1 VRTRGKT
8 ERVIT
13 RSFRISERALQAI
26 EDESRRQNVSVS
38 TISNQLLLS
47 FAEFDRFFRRLGLV
61 KISSATFQRVLEA
74 GSDSEVAE
82 AGRATGSDTPRSIIL
97 AKYGTLSLETAIV
110 YLQLQSE
117 FSGLFQYD
125 EVQLAWG
132 AKRVIT
138 LLHRLGPKGSIFLAN
153 YVEAIFD
160 QAGYSS
166 KISLSDHSIAIETPL
181 KKDRGGTL

>member
-1 VRTRGKT
+1 VQRKSKT
-8 ERVIT
+8 ERIVT
-13 RSFRISERALQAI
+13 RSFRISERALHAI
-26 EDESRRQNVSVS
+26 EEESRRQNVSVS
-38 TISNQLLLS
+38 TISNQLLLG
-47 FAEFDRFFRRLGLV
+47 FAKFDRFFRRLGLI
-61 KISSATFQRVLEA
+61 KISSATFQRLLEA

-82 AGRATGSDTPRSIIL
+82 AGRASGSDTPRSIIL
-97 AKYGTLSLETAIV
+97 AKYGTLSLETAIA

-117 FSGLFQYD
+117 FSGLYQYD

-160 QAGYSS
+160 QVGYSS
-166 KISLSDHSIAIETPL
+166 KISLSDHSISMETSL
-181 KKDRGGTL
+181 KKNQGGTL